1 MSYWNPVNHSLSFT
15 LVECGPILV
24 YFNEGIFE
32 VSLEKAEKQKD
43 GYPVI
48 WKSVFNENYQW
59 LFSEAKYWFSRPSS
73 YRAVDP
79 ICYPKMNQEVLVYAK
94 TVFNVD
100 DKWITGNA
108 WFMGKY
114 NKAMRK
120 WLLHTLA
127 GRLFLDDEQI
137 IGWTEVPH
145 TTASGV
151 EIPCMQADILPQR
164 MDRRCEFH
172 YQDVSTGESFQVSG
186 RPSDIET
193 LKNVLKRFMP
203 LPDQREH

>member
-24 YFNEGIFE
+24 YFKDGVFE
-32 VSLEKAEKQKD
+32 VSLKKTERQKD
-43 GYPVI
+43 GYSVI
-48 WKSVFNENYQW
+48 WQSVSDDHHPW
-59 LFSEAKYWFSRPSS
+59 LFSEAKYWSSFPST
-73 YRAVDP
+73 YHTLDRDP
-79 ICYPKMNQEVLVYAK
+79 YPKMNQEVLIYAK
-94 TVFNVD
+94 TTFDV
-100 DKWITGNA
+100 GNA

-114 NKAMRK
+114 NYAMKK
-120 WLLHTLA
+120 WLLFTSLEP
-127 GRLFLDDEQI
+127 LFLDDDQI

-151 EIPCMQADILPQR
+151 EIPCMQAGILPQG

-186 RPSDIET
+186 SPSDIET

-203 LPDQREH
+203 LPDQRKC